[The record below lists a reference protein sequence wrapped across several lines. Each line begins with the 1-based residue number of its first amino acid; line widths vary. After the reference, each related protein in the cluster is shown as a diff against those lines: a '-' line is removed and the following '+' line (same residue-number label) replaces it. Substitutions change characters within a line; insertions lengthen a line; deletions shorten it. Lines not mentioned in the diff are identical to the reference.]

1 MTSAPPQY
9 SHGMEIGPCVYC
21 GSAAGARPLHIGW
34 EAPPA
39 TLLSSLALVR
49 GAAAHANGACGA
61 LSAQAASAIEEAAL
75 EVSFTL
81 SDQWRR
87 SVWQDGAGAG
97 LAYPVDIAI
106 AQAAR
111 RRAEISA
118 MDVRRHQCADAFLTA
133 AHAAAL
139 LTCERDLLPAV
150 DELSCVLETKA
161 SAWSGVIKIGR
172 THLQDAAPLTLGQEM
187 SGYLQQAR
195 NGHARLRAAAEALR
209 HAPLGQGCLGTGSG
223 VPAGFSDRAVAR
235 LCDLTGLRLK
245 PAPLALADLAGPG
258 ALAFMH
264 AALAA
269 LAAALFKISSDV
281 SLLASGPR
289 AGFNELR
296 GAESG
301 LVCASQPGKS
311 NPDAAEAL
319 AQVCV
324 LVMGADSAVAVAASQ
339 GHFERNAF
347 LPLLAFNVL
356 RSTRLLADAVRVFT
370 RMGLAGLEPR
380 TDVLARNVAHSVM
393 LVTALAPH
401 IGYDS
406 AARIARNAY
415 RRNLSLREAALAS
428 GLVDAATFDR
438 LVRPERM
445 LGPEGS

>member
-1 MTSAPPQY
+1 MTSAPSQY
-9 SHGMEIGPCVYC
+9 SDDLAIGPCVYC

-34 EAPPA
+34 EAPPNS
-39 TLLSSLALVR
+39 LLWALALVR

-61 LSAQAASAIEEAAL
+61 LNAQAASAIEEAAQ
-75 EVSFTL
+75 EVSSRL
-81 SDQWRR
+81 PGEWRR
-87 SVWQDGAGAG
+87 SVWQDGAG
-97 LAYPVDIAI
+97 LAYPLDIAI
-106 AQAAR
+106 LEAAR
-111 RRAEISA
+111 RRVEVSA

-150 DELSCVLETKA
+150 DELSCVLEAKA

-195 NGHARLRAAAEALR
+195 NGQVRLRGAAGALR
-209 HAPLGQGCLGTGSG
+209 YAPLGQGCLGTGAG
-223 VPAGFSDRAVAR
+223 VPAGFSDCAVAR
-235 LCDLTGLRLK
+235 LCDLTGLRLE
-245 PAPLALADLAGPG
+245 PAPCALAELAGPG

-281 SLLASGPR
+281 CLLASGPN

-296 GAESG
+296 RAESG

-380 TDVLARNVAHSVM
+380 TDVLARNVAQSVM

-406 AARIARNAY
+406 AARIARDAY

-438 LVRPERM
+438 FVRPEQM
-445 LGPEGS
+445 LGPEAS